1 MSQTNKID
9 SGRGLVVAFGGC
21 LINTW
26 TFGVFYAFATALEQ
40 MVEEFNARLSGIAAF
55 FAVTTFLFFATG
67 IVAGPL
73 ADRFGARRLI
83 TVGAVLMGWGLWLT
97 AQVDSLFAGILIYGL
112 GVGLGIGSYLV
123 PLSVATGAWFEKHR
137 TLALGINTVGIGLGT
152 LILVPVAEWLIRT
165 AGWRAAFDL
174 MGIGSAI
181 VYFLVALTSFRPP
194 TPPAPVAT
202 SISAARK
209 ALRRSEF
216 WRLYVAG
223 FLMSVALFI
232 PFVFLVQYAKEQGIA
247 SSTAAFLITSLGL
260 GSVLGRLGLGVLG
273 MRLCVL
279 PLIIMCFAIQPIAY
293 IVWLIAGANYPL
305 LLLFAALLGVGYG
318 GFVALSPVAMAGI
331 FGLEGLGGVLG
342 IQYTSAGVGALIG
355 PIAAGAIIDAT
366 GSYTVAI
373 VGAIFGS
380 LAAVFSV
387 IPMWRLGSGTP
398 PPPPAIQTRFYLSEP
413 TVWLV
418 SPRSR

>member
-1 MSQTNKID
+1 MSGKREID
-9 SGRGLVVAFGGC
+9 GGRGWIVAFAGC
-21 LINTW
+21 AINTW

-40 MVEEFNARLSGIAAF
+40 MVDEFNASLSGIAAF
-55 FAVTTFLFFATG
+55 FSVTTFLFFAVG
-67 IVAGPL
+67 MLAGPL
-73 ADRFGARRLI
+73 ADRFGARRLVA
-83 TVGAVLMGWGLWLT
+83 VGAFLMGGGLWLT
-97 AQVDSLFAGILIYGL
+97 AQVESLLAGIVIYGL

-152 LILVPVAEWLIRT
+152 LILVPFAEWLIRT
-165 AGWRAAFDL
+165 AGWRSAFEL

-181 VYFLVALTSFRPP
+181 VYAVVALLSFRPP
-194 TPPAPVAT
+194 TPPASVSV
-202 SISAARK
+202 SISAARRAVRK
-209 ALRRSEF
+209 SEF
-216 WRLYVAG
+216 WRLYAAG
-223 FLMSVALFI
+223 LLMSVALFI

-273 MRLCVL
+273 MRLGVL
-279 PLIIMCFAIQPIAY
+279 PLIIMCFGIQPIAY
-293 IVWLIAGANYPL
+293 VLWLLSGSNYLL
-305 LLLFAALLGVGYG
+305 LLLFAGLLGVGYG

-342 IQYTSAGVGALIG
+342 VQYTSAGIGALIG

-373 VGAIFGS
+373 IGAIVVS
-380 LAAVFSV
+380 LAATVSV
-387 IPMWRLGSGTP
+387 LPMWRLGDGTP
-398 PPPPAIQTRFYLSEP
+398 SESLTRSFLSQP

-418 SPRSR
+418 SPR

>member
-1 MSQTNKID
+1 MSGKREID
-9 SGRGLVVAFGGC
+9 GGRGWIVAFAGC
-21 LINTW
+21 AINTW

-40 MVEEFNARLSGIAAF
+40 MVDEFNASLSGIAAF
-55 FAVTTFLFFATG
+55 FSVTTFLFFAVG
-67 IVAGPL
+67 MLAGPL
-73 ADRFGARRLI
+73 ADRFGARRLVA
-83 TVGAVLMGWGLWLT
+83 VGAFLMGGGLWLT
-97 AQVDSLFAGILIYGL
+97 AQVESLLAGIVIYGL

-152 LILVPVAEWLIRT
+152 LILVPFAEWLIRT
-165 AGWRAAFDL
+165 AGWRSAFEL

-181 VYFLVALTSFRPP
+181 VYAVVALLSFRPP
-194 TPPAPVAT
+194 TPPASVSV
-202 SISAARK
+202 SISAARRAVRK
-209 ALRRSEF
+209 SEF
-216 WRLYVAG
+216 WRLYAAG
-223 FLMSVALFI
+223 LLMSVALFI

-273 MRLCVL
+273 MRLGVL
-279 PLIIMCFAIQPIAY
+279 PLIIMCFGIQPIAY
-293 IVWLIAGANYPL
+293 VLWLLSGSNYLL
-305 LLLFAALLGVGYG
+305 LLLFAGLLGVGYG

-342 IQYTSAGVGALIG
+342 VQYTSAGIGALIG
-355 PIAAGAIIDAT
+355 PIAAGAISDAT

-373 VGAIFGS
+373 IGAIVVS
-380 LAAVFSV
+380 LAATISV
-387 IPMWRLGSGTP
+387 LPMWRLGDGTP
-398 PPPPAIQTRFYLSEP
+398 SESLTRSFLSQP

-418 SPRSR
+418 SPR

>member
-1 MSQTNKID
+1 MSGKREID
-9 SGRGLVVAFGGC
+9 GGRGWIVAFAGC
-21 LINTW
+21 AINTW

-40 MVEEFNARLSGIAAF
+40 MVDEFNASLSGIAAF
-55 FAVTTFLFFATG
+55 FSVTTFLFFAVG
-67 IVAGPL
+67 MLAGPL
-73 ADRFGARRLI
+73 ADRFGARRLVA
-83 TVGAVLMGWGLWLT
+83 VGAFLMGGGLWLT
-97 AQVDSLFAGILIYGL
+97 AQVESLLAGIVIYGL

-152 LILVPVAEWLIRT
+152 LILVPFAEWLIRT
-165 AGWRAAFDL
+165 AGWRSAFEL

-181 VYFLVALTSFRPP
+181 VYAVVALLSFRPP
-194 TPPAPVAT
+194 TPPASVSV
-202 SISAARK
+202 SISAARRAIRK
-209 ALRRSEF
+209 SEF
-216 WRLYVAG
+216 WRLYAAG

-273 MRLCVL
+273 MRLGVL
-279 PLIIMCFAIQPIAY
+279 PLIIMCFGIQPIAY
-293 IVWLIAGANYPL
+293 VLWLLSGSNYLL
-305 LLLFAALLGVGYG
+305 LLLFAGLLGVGYG

-342 IQYTSAGVGALIG
+342 VQYTSAGVGALIG

-373 VGAIFGS
+373 IGAIVVS
-380 LAAVFSV
+380 LAATISV
-387 IPMWRLGSGTP
+387 LPMWRLGDGTP
-398 PPPPAIQTRFYLSEP
+398 SESLTRSFLSQP

-418 SPRSR
+418 SPR

>member
-1 MSQTNKID
+1 MSGKREID
-9 SGRGLVVAFGGC
+9 GGRGWIVAFAGC
-21 LINTW
+21 AINTW

-40 MVEEFNARLSGIAAF
+40 MVDEFNASLSGIAAF
-55 FAVTTFLFFATG
+55 FSVTTFLFFAVG
-67 IVAGPL
+67 MLAGPL
-73 ADRFGARRLI
+73 ADRFGARRLVA
-83 TVGAVLMGWGLWLT
+83 VGAFLMGGGLWLT
-97 AQVDSLFAGILIYGL
+97 AQVESLLAGIVIYGL

-152 LILVPVAEWLIRT
+152 LILVPFAEWLIRT
-165 AGWRAAFDL
+165 AGWRSAFEL

-181 VYFLVALTSFRPP
+181 VYAVVALLSFRPP
-194 TPPAPVAT
+194 TPPASVSV
-202 SISAARK
+202 SISAARRAVRK
-209 ALRRSEF
+209 SEF
-216 WRLYVAG
+216 WRLYAAG
-223 FLMSVALFI
+223 LLMSVALFI

-273 MRLCVL
+273 MRLGVL
-279 PLIIMCFAIQPIAY
+279 PLIIMCFGIQPIAY
-293 IVWLIAGANYPL
+293 VLWLLSGSNYLL
-305 LLLFAALLGVGYG
+305 LLLFAGLLGVGYG
-318 GFVALSPVAMAGI
+318 EFVALSPVAMAGI

-342 IQYTSAGVGALIG
+342 VQYTSAGIGALIG

-373 VGAIFGS
+373 IGAIVVS
-380 LAAVFSV
+380 LAATISV
-387 IPMWRLGSGTP
+387 LPMWRLGDGTP
-398 PPPPAIQTRFYLSEP
+398 SESLTRSFLSQP

-418 SPRSR
+418 SPR

>member
-1 MSQTNKID
+1 MSGKREID
-9 SGRGLVVAFGGC
+9 GGRGWIVAFAGC
-21 LINTW
+21 AINTW

-40 MVEEFNARLSGIAAF
+40 MVDEFNASLSGIAAF
-55 FAVTTFLFFATG
+55 FSVTTFLFFAVG
-67 IVAGPL
+67 MLAGPL
-73 ADRFGARRLI
+73 ADRFGARRLVA
-83 TVGAVLMGWGLWLT
+83 VGAFLMGGGLWLT
-97 AQVDSLFAGILIYGL
+97 AQVESLLAGIVIYGL

-152 LILVPVAEWLIRT
+152 LILVPFAEWLIRT
-165 AGWRAAFDL
+165 AGWRSAFEL

-181 VYFLVALTSFRPP
+181 VYAVVALLSFRPP
-194 TPPAPVAT
+194 TPPASVSV
-202 SISAARK
+202 SISAARRAVRK
-209 ALRRSEF
+209 SEF
-216 WRLYVAG
+216 WRLYAAG
-223 FLMSVALFI
+223 LLMSVALFI

-273 MRLCVL
+273 MRLGVL
-279 PLIIMCFAIQPIAY
+279 PLIIMCFGIQPIAY
-293 IVWLIAGANYPL
+293 VLWLLSGSNYLL
-305 LLLFAALLGVGYG
+305 LLLFAGLLGVGYG
-318 GFVALSPVAMAGI
+318 GFVALSPVAMSGI

-342 IQYTSAGVGALIG
+342 VQYTSAGIGALIG

-373 VGAIFGS
+373 IGAIVVS
-380 LAAVFSV
+380 LAATISV
-387 IPMWRLGSGTP
+387 LPMWRLGDGTP
-398 PPPPAIQTRFYLSEP
+398 SESLTRSFLSQP

-418 SPRSR
+418 SPR

>member
-1 MSQTNKID
+1 MSGKREID
-9 SGRGLVVAFGGC
+9 GGRGWIVAFAGC
-21 LINTW
+21 AINTW

-40 MVEEFNARLSGIAAF
+40 MVDEFNASLSGIAAF
-55 FAVTTFLFFATG
+55 FSVTTFLFFAVG
-67 IVAGPL
+67 MLAGPL
-73 ADRFGARRLI
+73 ADRFGARRLVA
-83 TVGAVLMGWGLWLT
+83 VGAFLMGGGLWLT
-97 AQVDSLFAGILIYGL
+97 AQVESLLAGIVIYGL

-152 LILVPVAEWLIRT
+152 LILVPFAEWLIRT
-165 AGWRAAFDL
+165 AGWRSAFEL

-181 VYFLVALTSFRPP
+181 VYAVVALLSFRPP
-194 TPPAPVAT
+194 TPPASVSV
-202 SISAARK
+202 SISAARRAIRK
-209 ALRRSEF
+209 SEF
-216 WRLYVAG
+216 WRLYAAG

-273 MRLCVL
+273 MRLGVL
-279 PLIIMCFAIQPIAY
+279 PLIIMCFGIQPIAY
-293 IVWLIAGANYPL
+293 VLWLLSGSNYLL
-305 LLLFAALLGVGYG
+305 LLLFAGLLGVGYG

-342 IQYTSAGVGALIG
+342 VQYPSAGVGALIG

-373 VGAIFGS
+373 IGAIVVS
-380 LAAVFSV
+380 LAATVSV
-387 IPMWRLGSGTP
+387 LPMWRLGDGTP
-398 PPPPAIQTRFYLSEP
+398 SETLTRSFLSQP

-418 SPRSR
+418 SPR

>member
-1 MSQTNKID
+1 MSGKREID
-9 SGRGLVVAFGGC
+9 GGRGWIVAFAGC
-21 LINTW
+21 AINTW

-40 MVEEFNARLSGIAAF
+40 MVDEFNASLSGIAAF
-55 FAVTTFLFFATG
+55 FSVTTFLFFAVG
-67 IVAGPL
+67 MLAGPL
-73 ADRFGARRLI
+73 ADRFGARRLVA
-83 TVGAVLMGWGLWLT
+83 VGAFLMGGGLWLT
-97 AQVDSLFAGILIYGL
+97 AQVESLLAGIVIYGL

-152 LILVPVAEWLIRT
+152 LILVPFAEWLIRT
-165 AGWRAAFDL
+165 AGWRSAFEL

-181 VYFLVALTSFRPP
+181 VYAVVALLSFRPP
-194 TPPAPVAT
+194 TPPASVSV
-202 SISAARK
+202 SISAARRAIRK
-209 ALRRSEF
+209 SEF
-216 WRLYVAG
+216 WRLYAAG

-273 MRLCVL
+273 MRLGVL
-279 PLIIMCFAIQPIAY
+279 PLIIMCFGIQPIAY
-293 IVWLIAGANYPL
+293 VLWLLSGSNYLL
-305 LLLFAALLGVGYG
+305 LLLFAGLLGVGYG

-342 IQYTSAGVGALIG
+342 VQYTSAGIGALIG

-373 VGAIFGS
+373 IGAIVVS
-380 LAAVFSV
+380 LAATISV
-387 IPMWRLGSGTP
+387 LPMWRLGDGTP
-398 PPPPAIQTRFYLSEP
+398 SESLTRSFLSQP

-418 SPRSR
+418 SPR